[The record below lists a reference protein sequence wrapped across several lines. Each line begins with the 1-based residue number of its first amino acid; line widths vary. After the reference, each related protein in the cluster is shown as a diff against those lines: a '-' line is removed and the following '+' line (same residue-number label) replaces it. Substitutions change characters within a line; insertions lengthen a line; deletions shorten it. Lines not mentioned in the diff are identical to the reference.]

1 MFAASRQRK
10 GTLTDLLSD
19 HHQLRDAR
27 TLIVE
32 PDPMRQTEAQ
42 LAQYASSGGTADIAL
57 NLSAA
62 FEMLKHRRY
71 AVLLVDYRL
80 PDGDGLELLD
90 WVDDETEVIMLAASA
105 ARSGVGAQSHS
116 DWSRAACP
124 A

>member
-10 GTLTDLLSD
+10 GSLVDILADRSLPNHS
-19 HHQLRDAR
+19 R

-32 PDPMRQTEAQ
+32 PDPIGQTEAQ
-42 LAQYASSGGTADIAL
+42 LALYASGGGTADIAL
-57 NLSAA
+57 NLSSA

-71 AVLLVDYRL
+71 AMLLVDYRL

-90 WVDDETEVIMLAASA
+90 WVDDETDVIMLAAPA
-105 ARSGVGAQSHS
+105 VRSSIGAHGHAGWDCATS
-116 DWSRAACP
+116 P